1 MSIFDDSVTLVA
13 GDDSV
18 QVSAYGA
25 HVLSWK
31 VDKTERLWLSSLSAT
46 DMSAPVRATICPSS
60 VFPIF
65 NQMCRHLL
73 PAGAWRHTH
82 RVPPVR
88 ASGSPAAPRLCKGE
102 EMACRQ
108 SVQCFEMGTASIG
121 HSHPGKRQQHPRFV
135 GSRVQA
141 GAHGSFDCVVNCV
154 LFRLKQVE
162 GSASRLTF

>member
-31 VDKTERLWLSSLSAT
+31 VDNSERLWLSSLSAT
-46 DMSAPVRATICPSS
+46 DMSAPVRATIYHSS
-60 VFPIF
+60 VFPIL
-65 NQMCRHLL
+65 NQMRRHLL

-88 ASGSPAAPRLCKGE
+88 APGSPAAPRICKGE
-102 EMACRQ
+102 EMARGQ
-108 SVQCFEMGTASIG
+108 SVQCFEMGAASIG
-121 HSHPGKRQQHPRFV
+121 HSHSGKRQQHPRFV

-141 GAHGSFDCVVNCV
+141 GAHSRFYYVDNRVCFSFE
-154 LFRLKQVE
+154 K
-162 GSASRLTF
+162 S